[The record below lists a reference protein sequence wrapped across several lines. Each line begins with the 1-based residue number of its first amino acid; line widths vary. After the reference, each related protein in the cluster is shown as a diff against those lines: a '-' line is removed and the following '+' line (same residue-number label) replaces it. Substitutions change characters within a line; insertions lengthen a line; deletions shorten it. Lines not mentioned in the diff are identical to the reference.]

1 MSGSVNK
8 VILIGNLGADPEIR
22 LTKDGRRIA
31 NMRIATSERW
41 TDKATGERKEKT
53 EWHTVVIVND
63 GLAKVAEAYLK
74 KGSSVYVDGSLQTRK
89 WTDKSGA
96 DRYSTEVVIGMNGT
110 LTMLD
115 APGSKQDAKQYGKPA
130 SNGNGGGK
138 PASAATGKW
147 RDDPSFNDE
156 IPF

>member
-8 VILIGNLGADPEIR
+8 VILIGRLGAYPEIR
-22 LTKDGRRIA
+22 MTKDGRKIA
-31 NMRIATSERW
+31 NMRLATSERW
-41 TDKATGERKEKT
+41 TDKASGERKEKT

-63 GLAKVAEAYLK
+63 GLAKVADAYLK
-74 KGSSVYVDGSLQTRK
+74 KGANVYVEGALQTRK

-96 DRYSTEVVIGMNGT
+96 DRYSTEVVVGMGGT

-115 APGSKQDAKQYGKPA
+115 APAGKGEAGRPA
-130 SNGNGGGK
+130 TNGNGGAK
-138 PASAATGKW
+138 PASSASGSW
-147 RDDPSFNDE
+147 RDNPSFNDE